1 MDHGSYASPF
11 SWRYGRAELREL
23 FSERERRRLWRAV
36 WVALA
41 RSQER
46 SGLVSA
52 SEVTDLEAHA
62 NDVDIDADSD
72 SNQHANGQPNEH
84 SDANPDSDRDSHPQ
98 LDPHRYRDTHGDDV
112 VSALIRTW

>member
-52 SEVTDLEAHA
+52 SEVRDLEAHA
-62 NDVDIDADSD
+62 NDVDIAAKRDAMLPALAVMLSAFGLMTRR
-72 SNQHANGQPNEH
+72 SRNGSGISPLMT
-84 SDANPDSDRDSHPQ
+84 R
-98 LDPHRYRDTHGDDV
+98 
-112 VSALIRTW
+112 